1 MTFFLHLKF
10 YPGSAQ
16 WKMLVGTL
24 MINVIDKYKRG
35 RGRIGIAFPSICYQ
49 EFRKK
54 PLASYEF

>member
-1 MTFFLHLKF
+1 
-10 YPGSAQ
+10 
-16 WKMLVGTL
+16 